1 MTRSTSPTDRR
12 TGTRKGRWRLL
23 RLKAAAA
30 AGLLLLA
37 LGSQAQ
43 AIDSTISLNNK
54 RTGWDA
60 NEPNLTP
67 ARVSSSSFGRR
78 WSTPVNGA
86 VLAQPLVTGRNV
98 VVATENNYVYG
109 IDAVTGV
116 THWTR
121 QLGPAWPTSSIPCND
136 PAPHTGITGTPVYD
150 PSSNTVFLTSKVNDG
165 ADAQHPHW
173 YFHAMSA
180 STGAERAGWPVRI
193 QGTPTNSPGH
203 PFNPFTFAQR
213 PGLLLL
219 NGSVYA
225 AFGSYCDVGPYVGNV
240 VGVNIGTRRLT
251 LWSAEAGSD
260 TREAGIWQSGG
271 GLVSDGSGRIIFT
284 TGNGAGA
291 GSPSPGPGSRPPG
304 NLGESVVRLGVNS
317 NGSLSAR
324 DFFSPANNKTLDAND
339 TDLGS
344 GGPVALPDAFGTPAH
359 PRLLVQVGKDGRVFL
374 LDRNNLGGMGQG
386 PNGTDKVVS
395 VAGPFE
401 GVWGHPAVW
410 GGGGG
415 YVYTVSTDTG
425 NGHSP
430 LRALKFRVNSSG
442 VPVLTSVGISNEG
455 FGYGSGSPAVTSNGT
470 AAGSALVWAVWSG
483 SGAGGVGGELR
494 VYDAV
499 PVGGVMHLRRS
510 FPIGTAAKFV
520 VPATDGGRVYVG
532 TRDGHLVAF
541 GIAGTTAAATTAGG
555 TGRGTGGTGGGTGG
569 TGGGTGG
576 CGPCEESDKHG
587 S

>member
-1 MTRSTSPTDRR
+1 MRRPRAAHRITS
-12 TGTRKGRWRLL
+12 
-23 RLKAAAA
+23 
-30 AGLLLLA
+30 
-37 LGSQAQ
+37 
-43 AIDSTISLNNK
+43 
-54 RTGWDA
+54 
-60 NEPNLTP
+60 
-67 ARVSSSSFGRR
+67 
-78 WSTPVNGA
+78 
-86 VLAQPLVTGRNV
+86 
-98 VVATENNYVYG
+98 
-109 IDAVTGV
+109 
-116 THWTR
+116 
-121 QLGPAWPTSSIPCND
+121 
-136 PAPHTGITGTPVYD
+136 TPVYD
-150 PSSNTVFLTSKVNDG
+150 PSSNTVYLTSKVNDG
-165 ADAQHPHW
+165 PDAQHPHW

-213 PGLLLL
+213 PGLLL

-240 VGVNIGTRRLT
+240 VGVNIGTRGLH

-271 GLVSDGSGRIIFT
+271 GLVSDGSGRIILT
-284 TGNGAGA
+284 TGNGAIA
-291 GSPSPGPGSRPPG
+291 GSPSPGPGNRPPG

-324 DFFSPANNKTLDAND
+324 DFFSPANNKTLDHND

-344 GGPVALPDAFGTPAH
+344 GGPVALPTGFGTTAH
-359 PRLLVQVGKDGRVFL
+359 PHLLVQVGKDGRVFL
-374 LDRNNLGGMGQG
+374 LDRDNLGGMGQG
-386 PNGTDKVVS
+386 PNGTDKPVS

-401 GVWGHPAVW
+401 AIWGHPAVW

-415 YVYTVSTDTG
+415 YVYTVATKIG
-425 NGHSP
+425 NAASP
-430 LRALKFRVNSSG
+430 LRALKFGVNSSG
-442 VPVLTSVGISNEG
+442 IPTLTSVGTSNEG
-455 FGYGSGSPAVTSNGT
+455 FGYGSGSPLVTSNGT
-470 AAGSALVWAVWSG
+470 SPGSALVWAVWSG
-483 SGAGGVGGELR
+483 SGPGGVGGELR

-499 PVGGVMHLRRS
+499 PVGGVMHLRRA

-541 GIAGTTAAATTAGG
+541 GTAGATGAAPPTGG
-555 TGRGTGGTGGGTGG
+555 TGGGTGGTGSGTGGTGSGTGGTGGWTGGGSSGGTGG

-576 CGPCEESDKHG
+576 CLPCEESKHG